1 MEWNENKVYLLSIRG
16 ISRCH
21 KKFFH
26 YGFILENCQRDR
38 CTPNGILKIGKY
50 LQSQNGASMLVLND
64 TGNLEILCRRQKI
77 WTTDT
82 NDSFVNYLFFKN
94 DGKIYLLGKDNS
106 SRWYTKT
113 SPTNLKSRM
122 MLILNDGNVVVYD
135 TCGNR
140 QWQSPTGAPC
150 TSTPGINFYLKV

>member
-1 MEWNENKVYLLSIRG
+1 
-16 ISRCH
+16 
-21 KKFFH
+21 
-26 YGFILENCQRDR
+26 
-38 CTPNGILKIGKY
+38 
-50 LQSQNGASMLVLND
+50 MLVLND

-94 DGKIYLLGKDNS
+94 DGKIDLLGKDNS
-106 SRWYTKT
+106 SRWYTKA

-150 TSTPGINFYLKV
+150 TITPGINFYLKV